1 MLKLIYIFCL
11 GAGLVACSSANII
24 VSSDTAVVS
33 QTESS
38 SPNKIDS
45 LIEVYSDSVKDQ
57 MDKVIAIAEVDFV
70 TNKKPSGNLNNWVA
84 DAVFVNQTRMVRMA
98 EPIFCLLNSGGIR
111 STLNKGDVTLGDLF
125 KVMPFDN
132 TVVWVRMPIESLKDI
147 ENYVVQKGGDPI
159 ANAIIEEKGLKVN
172 GLTERHTHV
181 WIITSDY
188 LMNGGDNMK
197 FFEQRTE
204 VNNTGKLLRDVL
216 IEEAK
221 TQGTLINDPS
231 NRMNF

>member
-84 DAVFVNQTRMVRMA
+84 DAVFVNQTRNKRLS
-98 EPIFCLLNSGGIR
+98 EPTFCLLNIGGIR
-111 STLNKGDVTLGDLF
+111 STINKGNVTIGDLY

-132 TVVWVRMPIESLKDI
+132 TIVWVRMPISSLKDI
-147 ENYVVQKGGDPI
+147 ADYVVRKGGDPI
-159 ANAIIEEKGLKVN
+159 SNAIIQGSALEVN
-172 GLTERHTHV
+172 GILDRHTHV
-181 WIITSDY
+181 WVITSDY

-197 FFEQRTE
+197 FFEKRVEEMQ
-204 VNNTGKLLRDVL
+204 TGILLRDVL
-216 IEEAK
+216 IEEA
-221 TQGTLINDPS
+221 TIQNVLVNDTS
-231 NRMNF
+231 NRMLF